1 MNGNSGAGVGRA
13 VTPQITEAHLRTS
26 FDRSFN
32 PLKGLKKVFFRVVN
46 KIVPKVILKFLAP
59 VDTEKIRKGLR
70 DRGICIKDKQQIRQ
84 IADVMQSRICIGMK
98 DIMKILGSDY
108 TPLSDTASRCQI
120 AGIPCVCEPS
130 ENGNKLH
137 YGSVFRAPGT
147 ENQPPAAIVNAGAL
161 DGHIGGGGLN
171 RVFASVAP
179 FARSSRRQRQF
190 KQDLN
195 ERLAAQGFG
204 GSHIRVYDLST
215 QDLGMKSVTLY
226 RANANNHVGS
236 VAVYEYAEPPCGN
249 AANQAM
255 VYVFPPRRSDYKT
268 DDDFLA
274 AVEQTASSMITVY
287 NHYASQKRDNRET
300 VPELH
305 IHAFS
310 AGRYSGSVPA
320 DLVTKAILKGV
331 YTKCQE
337 LHQKGTLGIPKMQFS
352 APFKPVFS
360 HLSADAH
367 YLNHFPSIII
377 DRSLSDDDRNFLLFL
392 NGNGQING
400 HTRQSISDYSFS
412 RLERKHDYIQAVFP
426 NKEQGTAKA
435 PLLSPALID
444 VLKAPE
450 NKIAVKKYIEDM
462 LVHTM
467 LPFWGI
473 RYESTDSVTR
483 ELDFSRGRF
492 SIDDAERSRV
502 WRTKNADHNHLRI
515 TRVLHFLV
523 ATGYQNY
530 ARRLCQF
537 MQEKRQEMRLPPVI
551 QWISALPPPI
561 VPVRPDR

>member
-1 MNGNSGAGVGRA
+1 MNGNSGAGAGRA
-13 VTPQITEAHLRTS
+13 VTPQIAEAHLHAS

-46 KIVPKVILKFLAP
+46 KIVPRVILKFLAP

-70 DRGICIKDKQQIRQ
+70 DRGICVKDGQQVRR

-98 DIMKILGSDY
+98 DIMKILGSNY
-108 TPLSDTASRCQI
+108 TPLPAPANRCQI
-120 AGIPCVCEPS
+120 AGIPCVCELS
-130 ENGNKLH
+130 GNGNGRH
-137 YGSVFRAPGT
+137 HDSVFRAQAT
-147 ENQPPAAIVNAGAL
+147 EDQPPAAIVNAGAL

-171 RVFASVAP
+171 RIFASVAP
-179 FARSSRRQRQF
+179 FVGLPLRRTRF

-195 ERLAAQGFG
+195 KRLAAQSPGN
-204 GSHIRVYDLST
+204 SHIRVYDLST

-226 RANANNHVGS
+226 KAADKHVGS
-236 VAVYEYAEPPCGN
+236 VAVYEYAEPPYGN

-255 VYVFPPRRSDYKT
+255 VYVFPPRRGDYKT

-274 AVEQTASSMITVY
+274 AVEQTASNMIAAY
-287 NHYASQKRDNRET
+287 NHYANQKRRDGET

-305 IHAFS
+305 VHAFS
-310 AGRYSGSVPA
+310 SGLYSGSVPA
-320 DLVTKAILKGV
+320 AMVTKAILRGV
-331 YTKCQE
+331 YAKCQE
-337 LHQKGTLGIPKMQFS
+337 LDQEGTLSIPKMQFS
-352 APFKPVFS
+352 APFEPVLS
-360 HLSADAH
+360 RLSADAR
-367 YLNHFPSIII
+367 YLDRPRPVTI
-377 DRSLSDDDRNFLLFL
+377 DQSLSEDDKRFLLFF
-392 NGNGQING
+392 NGDGRING
-400 HTRQSISDYSFS
+400 YTRQSISDCSFS
-412 RLERKHDYIQAVFP
+412 RLERGHGYIQAVFP
-426 NKEQGTAKA
+426 DRKQGTARA

-473 RYESTDSVTR
+473 RYESTDSVTG
-483 ELDFSRGRF
+483 ELNFSQGRF
-492 SIDDAERSRV
+492 SIDDVERSNG
-502 WRTKNADHNHLRI
+502 WRTKNADHSHRHI

-537 MQEKRQEMRLPPVI
+537 MQEKRQEMRLPPVV
-551 QWISALPPPI
+551 QWVSALPPPI